1 MRNKEKKS
9 GRVSA
14 RPFFFF
20 LLFEFYFPDA
30 SLLEDDLSSG
40 IKSIQ
45 MKTKSVS

>member
-9 GRVSA
+9 GRKPA
-14 RPFFFF
+14 R
-20 LLFEFYFPDA
+20 LFYTVYFENFIPDA
-30 SLLEDDLSSG
+30 SLLEDNLSSG

>member
-9 GRVSA
+9 GRKPA
-14 RPFFFF
+14 R
-20 LLFEFYFPDA
+20 LFVYFENFIPDA

>member
-1 MRNKEKKS
+1 MRNKEKS
-9 GRVSA
+9 LAGFL
-14 RPFFFF
+14 PDFFYTVY
-20 LLFEFYFPDA
+20 FENFIPDA

>member
-9 GRVSA
+9 GRFPT
-14 RPFFFF
+14 R
-20 LLFEFYFPDA
+20 LFYTVCFENFIPDT

>member
-9 GRVSA
+9 GRF
-14 RPFFFF
+14 PDFFYTVY
-20 LLFEFYFPDA
+20 FENFIPDA